1 MYFVDGETLSL
12 IASMEYKRNKKTR
25 LNFHQ
30 LIAFNNYICLPVKS
44 QGAFTD
50 KDDKRTEISVR
61 GKQDGVRTGATL
73 TVSFLLSIENLAL
86 V

>member
-12 IASMEYKRNKKTR
+12 IASIEYKRNKKTR
-25 LNFHQ
+25 LNFND
-30 LIAFNNYICLPVKS
+30 IGLPVKS

-61 GKQDGVRTGATL
+61 GKQDGVRIGATL
-73 TVSFLLSIENLAL
+73 TVSFLLSYRESSTGVMIC
-86 V
+86 